1 MSSSHSG
8 HSVGIE
14 RSIVK
19 HSQTLLTCLVTGFA
33 GCVHFTGQCD
43 IKVLILLYSNEKKAY
58 LGFIPNDQVS
68 FVERIRTVIQQQK
81 QGNVQQQ
88 PGPPGPGMRMA
99 GPGPGNMAN
108 MMTSQ
113 PQQMMGPG
121 GGIMQSQGQMQRMMM
136 GGQQNMVRQQQQPTQ
151 YVTMQAG
158 GSVAGMQQQQRQQ
171 MMAGPGQQ
179 MQPGLRQMLQQQ
191 QQPGPGM
198 INMMQQQQQG
208 MPPGQQVS
216 AGLESCHLT
225 LLGLFSG
232 NDAAAANARG
242 NDGVSATTAAAA
254 TAAKRSNVTRVA

>member
-1 MSSSHSG
+1 MSLQISLS
-8 HSVGIE
+8 IE
-14 RSIVK
+14 LSFIK

-99 GPGPGNMAN
+99 GPGNMAT

-121 GGIMQSQGQMQRMMM
+121 AGIMQSQGQMQRMMM

-158 GSVAGMQQQQRQQ
+158 GGSVAGMQQQRQQ

-198 INMMQQQQQG
+198 INMMQQQQG

-225 LLGLFSG
+225 LLGLFTG
-232 NDAAAANARG
+232 NDAAAADARW
-242 NDGVSATTAAAA
+242 NDGVTATTTAAATATA